1 MSLTGAARIAGI
13 MGWPVAQAFSPR
25 LHGLWLAELG
35 IDGALVPLAV
45 RPEDFSLVVRGMMAA
60 GFKGSSVTTP
70 HKEAAFAL
78 CHDCDL
84 AAKAAGA
91 ANLLIFHDNGC
102 IEGRNTD
109 APGLA
114 AWLREALGAD
124 CVRGKATVLL
134 GAGGAAR
141 AAAVALHDLGA
152 AEIRILNRSRVRAD
166 QLAAALQSQLTP
178 KLVVFDMADWA
189 KAAQGAALAVHTTSA
204 GMKGAP
210 SLDIDLAALP
220 TDAAL
225 CDIVYNPL
233 ETPLLARARAL
244 GLRTVDGLGMLMH
257 QGVPAFEAFFGVA
270 PEVTPALRKAL
281 EEALRGGK

>member
-1 MSLTGAARIAGI
+1 MSLTGAARVAGI

-25 LHGLWLAELG
+25 LHGFWLDEMR

-45 RPEDFSLVVRGMMAA
+45 RPEDFSVVVRGLIKA
-60 GFKGSSVTTP
+60 GFRGSSVTIP

-84 AAKAAGA
+84 AARAAGA
-91 ANLLIFHDNGC
+91 ANLLIFNDNGR

-109 APGLA
+109 ATGLA
-114 AWLREALGAD
+114 ASLRETLGAD
-124 CVRGKATVLL
+124 CVRGGPVVLL

-141 AAAVALHDLGA
+141 AAVVALHDLGA
-152 AEIRILNRSRVRAD
+152 GEIRILNRTRSRAE
-166 QLAAALQSQLTP
+166 QLVAALAGQVAP
-178 KLVVFDMADWA
+178 KLTVYDDADWA
-189 KAAQGAALAVHTTSA
+189 KAASGARLVVHTTSA

-210 SLDIDLAALP
+210 SLDLDLGALP
-220 TDAAL
+220 KDAGV

-233 ETPLLARARAL
+233 ETPLLRNARIA
-244 GLRTVDGLGMLMH
+244 GLSTVDGLGMLMH

-270 PEVTPALRKAL
+270 PRVTPALRRHL
-281 EEALRGGK
+281 EDALRAR

>member
-1 MSLTGAARIAGI
+1 MSLTGAAKIAGI

-25 LHGLWLAELG
+25 LHGFWLAELG

-45 RPEDFSLVVRGMMAA
+45 RPEDFSLAVRGMMAA
-60 GFKGSSVTTP
+60 GFKGLSVTIP
-70 HKEAAFAL
+70 HKEAAFAV

-91 ANLLIFHDNGC
+91 VNLLIFHDNGR

-109 APGLA
+109 ATGLA
-114 AWLREALGAD
+114 AWLRESLGAG

-141 AAAVALHDLGA
+141 AAAVTLHDLGA

-166 QLAAALQSQLTP
+166 QLAVALQSQLAP
-178 KLVVFDMADWA
+178 KLAVFDMADWA
-189 KAAQGAALAVHTTSA
+189 KAAQGAVLAVHATSA

-210 SLDIDLAALP
+210 ALDIDLAALP
-220 TDAAL
+220 KDAAL

-270 PEVTPALRKAL
+270 PNVTPALRKAL

>member
-1 MSLTGAARIAGI
+1 MKITGAARVAGS

-25 LHGLWLAELG
+25 LHGFWLEQMG

-45 RPEDFSLVVRGMMAA
+45 KPEDFSVAVRGIMAA
-60 GFKGSSVTTP
+60 GFRGSSVTIP
-70 HKEAAFAL
+70 HKEAAFAI

-84 AAKAAGA
+84 AARAAGA
-91 ANLLIFHDNGC
+91 VNLLVFHEDGR

-109 APGLA
+109 ATGLA
-114 AWLREALGAD
+114 ESLREGLGTD
-124 CVRGKATVLL
+124 FVRGKTAVLL

-141 AAAVALHDLGA
+141 AGAVALHDLGA
-152 AEIRILNRSRVRAD
+152 AEIRILNRGRGRAD
-166 QLAAALQSQLTP
+166 QLAAALSPQLKP
-178 KLVVFDMADWA
+178 KLVVYDMADWA
-189 KAAQGAALAVHTTSA
+189 KAAQGAALVIHTTSA

-220 TDAAL
+220 PDAAL

-233 ETPLLARARAL
+233 ETSLVARARAL

-257 QGVPAFEAFFGVA
+257 QGVPAFEAFFGVRPA
-270 PEVTPALRKAL
+270 VTPALRTYL
-281 EEALRGGK
+281 EEALSIGK